1 MLDSSNAVST
11 ATDDGRPV
19 KKRKLTSATELLASL
34 PLPTLPYYQT
44 ALPAVKPANPDDD
57 QSNVNDVL
65 VDEAMATGSS
75 SEDNDFQPGASPIA
89 SLDDSDVEETSSE
102 GKSLELPPTEIGSR
116 RTALIPDLQQDA
128 LQVDDQSA
136 SVIASPQYTPA
147 SPPPPARREPARSE
161 PQPHYAPISPPMP
174 SHPLSGGRE
183 TSPRYTPASPAFSP
197 DIQLPT
203 AVQGS
208 APTKAVAGP
217 STLNTKTVFAT
228 AKEPPASESTSSS
241 SSDSSSSSS
250 SSSEESSSDEE
261 EQSTK
266 PIQHLTSVAK
276 ALPATKSG
284 LTMPA
289 LYHPDIIKPAYF
301 WVAKLVGFTEADFP
315 KLAGAVQ
322 PADASLDKIPCSAQ
336 VTAWIAAGRQAEAS
350 RYVQRQK
357 ERHLKKPQAPPG
369 KGKTATQNRN
379 ARRRA
384 KQQAD
389 KAKELLKSN
398 GVPAIKQPTTAQ
410 PVAASFVQPPPGPD
424 SHPATIS
431 TAEVSPSIPLT
442 NGSSIPS
449 SAPKPQSKPIDRFAK
464 LLGHM
469 MPKSSSPMSAE
480 ASTSSILPPSVPLAD
495 EIDSPM
501 TAASSS
507 RPAPPAVDEIAAAK
521 AAAMQ
526 SLNSMEE
533 RDLQM
538 LSSKNKNKSKNKKN
552 RKKDA
557 SGADAHV
564 RFFGNQTEAKSRVV
578 PPAAPSSRSNVPDNI
593 IISWVDVED
602 QDWVPGQATV
612 QLRGAGVKQKGY
624 ELEGEWKGYPS
635 AREVVDEHW
644 RSWKRA
650 LTGDTLQDGD
660 KIAFQ
665 VSAHSCTDIT
675 LLMAIRCPVWI

>member
-1 MLDSSNAVST
+1 MILDSANAVST
-11 ATDDGRPV
+11 VADDGRPV

-34 PLPTLPYYQT
+34 PLPTVPYYQT
-44 ALPAVKPANPDDD
+44 SLPAVKPANPDDD
-57 QSNVNDVL
+57 QSNANDVL

-75 SEDNDFQPGASPIA
+75 SEDNDFQPGASPHGSA
-89 SLDDSDVEETSSE
+89 EESDMEETSSE
-102 GKSLELPPTEIGSR
+102 GESLELPPTEIGSR
-116 RTALIPDLQQDA
+116 RTALIPALQQDA
-128 LQVDDQSA
+128 LHVDDRPAQ
-136 SVIASPQYTPA
+136 VIASPQYSPA
-147 SPPPPARREPARSE
+147 SPPLPARREPARSE
-161 PQPHYAPISPPMP
+161 PQPHYTPVSPPMP
-174 SHPLSGGRE
+174 AHSLSGGRE
-183 TSPRYTPASPAFSP
+183 TSPRYTPSSPAFSP

-203 AVQGS
+203 AVQVS

-228 AKEPPASESTSSS
+228 AEKPNSSESTSSSDSS
-241 SSDSSSSSS
+241 SSDSSSS
-250 SSSEESSSDEE
+250 EDSSSDEE

-389 KAKELLKSN
+389 KAKNLLKSN
-398 GVPAIKQPTTAQ
+398 GVPAIKQPATAQ
-410 PVAASFVQPPPGPD
+410 PVTASFVQPPPGPD

-431 TAEVSPSIPLT
+431 DAEVSPSVPLS
-442 NGSSIPS
+442 NGASIPS

-469 MPKSSSPMSAE
+469 MPKPSSPNPAE

-495 EIDSPM
+495 EVDTPM
-501 TAASSS
+501 TASSTS
-507 RPAPPAVDEIAAAK
+507 LPAPPVVDEIAAAK

-557 SGADAHV
+557 SGSDAHI
-564 RFFGNQTEAKSRVV
+564 RFFGDQTEARSRVV
-578 PPAAPSSRSNVPDNI
+578 PPAAPSSRSHVPDNI
-593 IISWVDVED
+593 IVSWVDVED

-624 ELEGEWKGYPS
+624 EQEGEWKGYPS

-650 LTGDTLQDGD
+650 LTGDTLQDKD

-665 VSAHSCTDIT
+665 VSANPCLPIIM
-675 LLMAIRCPVWI
+675 LMAIRCPVLI